1 MGKQNYRDAIEK
13 DRQEVNALSNT
24 GASRI
29 AQRKAIKEKPKKTK
43 SALLTTLFSLF
54 ILIPV
59 SILIYVISFYEPDD
73 TLTASPSSDQVSLES
88 PNPDA
93 PLVPVVAGEENSEEA
108 AAAAEKAKAA
118 KEAEAK
124 AAEEAEAKAAEEAE
138 AKEAAEKEAA
148 DQQAQLDEEKAAAE
162 KEQAQKEAAQA
173 EAEKERQLAEAE
185 RLKEQAAAEQ
195 KEQEA
200 PAAPVAA
207 SKTHTVQ
214 SGETLYRI
222 AVNTYGGAGASAGVE
237 KIKAANGLS
246 SNEITVGSTL
256 VLP

>member
-13 DRQEVNALSNT
+13 DRQEVSVLGNAA
-24 GASRI
+24 ASRI
-29 AQRKAIKEKPKKTK
+29 AQRKAVKEKPKKTK
-43 SALLTTLFSLF
+43 SALLTTLFFLF

-59 SILIYVISFYEPDD
+59 SILIYVAFFYEPND
-73 TLTASPSSDQVSLES
+73 TLTANPSSDQVSLES
-88 PNPDA
+88 PIPDA
-93 PLVPVVAGEENSEEA
+93 PLVPVVTEEEDSEES
-108 AAAAEKAKAA
+108 AAAEKA
-118 KEAEAK
+118 EAAK
-124 AAEEAEAKAAEEAE
+124 AAEEKE
-138 AKEAAEKEAA
+138 EAAEKEATEKEAA
-148 DQQAQLDEEKAAAE
+148 DKLAQQEAEKTAAAKEQAQ

-173 EAEKERQLAEAE
+173 EAEKERQRAEAE
-185 RLKEQAAAEQ
+185 RQKEQAAAEQ
-195 KEQEA
+195 KKQET

-222 AVNTYGGAGASAGVE
+222 AVNTYGSAGASAGVE
-237 KIKAANGLS
+237 KIKAANGLN

>member
-13 DRQEVNALSNT
+13 DRQEVSVLGNAA
-24 GASRI
+24 ASRI
-29 AQRKAIKEKPKKTK
+29 AQRKAVKEKPKKTK
-43 SALLTTLFSLF
+43 SALLTTLFFLF

-59 SILIYVISFYEPDD
+59 SILIYVAFFYEPDD
-73 TLTASPSSDQVSLES
+73 TLTANPSSDEVSLES
-88 PNPDA
+88 PIPDA
-93 PLVPVVAGEENSEEA
+93 PLVPVVTEEEDSEES
-108 AAAAEKAKAA
+108 AKA
-118 KEAEAK
+118 EEAK
-124 AAEEAEAKAAEEAE
+124 AAEAKEEAE

-148 DQQAQLDEEKAAAE
+148 DKLAQQEAEKTAAAREQAQ

-173 EAEKERQLAEAE
+173 EAEKERQRAEAE
-185 RLKEQAAAEQ
+185 RQKEQAAAEQ
-195 KEQEA
+195 KKQET

-222 AVNTYGGAGASAGVE
+222 AVNTYGSAGASAGVE
-237 KIKAANGLS
+237 KIKAANGLN